1 MLHWPPP
8 TSWAPTGPAA
18 AGCSL
23 QKSAGLFARSLTTP
37 TRGCENANS
46 AFKSEPTNIRSTIK
60 QSLINADYRL

>member
-37 TRGCENANS
+37 SRGGKMPIPS
-46 AFKSEPTNIRSTIK
+46 ISQPSII
-60 QSLINADYRL
+60 